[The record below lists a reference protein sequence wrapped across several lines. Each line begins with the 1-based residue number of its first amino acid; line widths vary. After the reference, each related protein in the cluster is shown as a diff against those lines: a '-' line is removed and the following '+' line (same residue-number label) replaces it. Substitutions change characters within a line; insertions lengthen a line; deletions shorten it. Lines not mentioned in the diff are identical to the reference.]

1 MQTLGQPLKKYL
13 KRNVTDMLTKRIKSY
28 KLLIK
33 TTKDIKCV
41 EDKNINRKKEQSQQI
56 ENSNKYGQC
65 QFKYINNHC
74 KC

>member
-1 MQTLGQPLKKYL
+1 MQTLGQPLKEYL
-13 KRNVTDMLTKRIKSY
+13 KRSVTGMLTQRIKSY

-41 EDKNINRKKEQSQQI
+41 EDKNINRKKEQSQQM
-56 ENSNKYGQC
+56 ENSDEYGQC
-65 QFKYINNHC
+65 QFKYLNHHF